1 MGRKARY
8 IPRQAGRPQHHQVA
22 GLTSRAL
29 AYCFLS
35 LSLSLA
41 LPIYLQLMYNQTGC
55 ACILTENYF
64 VHLKLLMKLCVCAHL
79 YMSCVI
85 LFSLRV
91 FRYHCRM
98 RKLQLYRFI
107 DLYYCVII
115 HTQRQRHNCWQL
127 SRSVSWQ
134 KYDSSVSAADTH
146 THTYLLLTSAYT
158 HTQAKSWAEMSPALH
173 VRICTY
179 IGIFIHDTE
188 LHNVCG
194 IWDVHTIHMC
204 IV

>member
-8 IPRQAGRPQHHQVA
+8 IPRQAGHNTTKSPVSPHAHL
-22 GLTSRAL
+22 LTV
-29 AYCFLS
+29 FS
-35 LSLSLA
+35 LFLSLA

-55 ACILTENYF
+55 ACILTESYF
-64 VHLKLLMKLCVCAHL
+64 VYLKLLMKLCVCAHL

-115 HTQRQRHNCWQL
+115 HTQRQ
-127 SRSVSWQ
+127 
-134 KYDSSVSAADTH
+134 TH
-146 THTYLLLTSAYT
+146 TIVGNSLGASADKSMTVQFQLQTPTPT
-158 HTQAKSWAEMSPALH
+158 H
-173 VRICTY
+173 ICY
-179 IGIFIHDTE
+179 
-188 LHNVCG
+188 
-194 IWDVHTIHMC
+194 
-204 IV
+204 